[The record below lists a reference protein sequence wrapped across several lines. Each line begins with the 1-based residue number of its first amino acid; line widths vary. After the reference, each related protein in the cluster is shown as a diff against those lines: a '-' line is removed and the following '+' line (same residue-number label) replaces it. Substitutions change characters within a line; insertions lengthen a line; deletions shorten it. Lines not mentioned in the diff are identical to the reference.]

1 MSSVAL
7 GTQKVSI
14 AYNDTATTQTF
25 NQINHKVLKD
35 GIYDGGSLSHLSG
48 VITLA
53 PFVSSLRTSTGE
65 AVNIKTT
72 SNITV
77 DTSLPVTESN
87 PFADVSELKPYIV
100 GNFTWENAVRY
111 LDFSAKGSGELYS
124 NDVIFAKTLF
134 SGGVIT
140 EFDYT
145 EKTYGTHDQDSNSY
159 QNSSVIITNKSI
171 PTLTSGLV
179 ITSDIEEVS
188 GQLNVVSYLNG
199 TKSYIPISF
208 T

>member
-14 AYNDTATTQTF
+14 AYDDTATTQTF

-35 GIYDGGSLSHLSG
+35 GIYDGGNLSHLSG
-48 VITLA
+48 VITLD

-77 DTSLPVTESN
+77 DTSLPVTENN

-111 LDFSAKGSGELYS
+111 LDFSAKGAGDLFN

-140 EFDYT
+140 GFDYT
-145 EKTYGTHDQDSNSY
+145 EKTYGTHDQNSNSY
-159 QNSSVIITNKSI
+159 QNSSVIITNNAV

-179 ITSDIEEVS
+179 ITSDIEDIS

-199 TKSYIPISF
+199 SKAYLPINF
-208 T
+208 A